1 LTLLTACHFGGPR
14 DRAHAAAAASRDREK
29 RDGYDYSDSKVFWE
43 WMPWFRMYG
52 QMMENAVGFSLFFP
66 FFPSFLPP
74 QRKRMRD
81 KRGGRRTN

>member
-14 DRAHAAAAASRDREK
+14 DKAHAAAAASRDREK

-52 QMMENAVGFSLFFP
+52 QMMENAVGFSLFFSLL
-66 FFPSFLPP
+66 SFLPSAAKKTNER
-74 QRKRMRD
+74 Q
-81 KRGGRRTN
+81 KRGKTD